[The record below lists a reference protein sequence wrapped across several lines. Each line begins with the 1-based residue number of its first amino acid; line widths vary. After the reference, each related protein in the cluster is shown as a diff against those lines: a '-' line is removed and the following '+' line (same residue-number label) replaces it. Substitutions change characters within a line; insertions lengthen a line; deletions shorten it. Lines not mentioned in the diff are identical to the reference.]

1 MLFRRLYWITEQVED
16 SGASRVTGVYTSI
29 QDLVHHG
36 LNWCEDMQGRNLR
49 LTLVKPDTFNK
60 PLGSWSSP
68 SFEGLATDIR
78 SFIETHEY
86 SEEETQLLT
95 DELQKFIG

>member
-1 MLFRRLYWITEQVED
+1 MFRRLYWIAEQVDD

-36 LNWCEDMQGRNLR
+36 LNWCEEMQGRNLR

-60 PLGSWSSP
+60 PLGSWISP
-68 SFEGLATDIR
+68 SFDGLATDIR

-86 SEEETQLLT
+86 SEEETQLLR